1 MYLPKILLEL
11 YYLPS
16 SSWPPTLSQVLRK
29 LVLSLFPTRPCLH
42 TLSCFTHA
50 IFPTTNISP
59 LLHLS
64 KSHPFSRNCYKAHLL
79 YEISPIHSRPYSA
92 LLFSEFLKHL
102 LDCIIIY
109 NVSSVYVL
117 FPMGL

>member
-79 YEISPIHSRPYSA
+79 YEISPIHSSPYSA